1 MPSLPHPLRAAAK
14 TILLAGILALRSTT
28 GAAQEDSFLQADP
41 LLLPADP
48 ATGFAAKRAP
58 LLYVLS
64 SESQNGGLDLTQSLF
79 FIFRDG
85 TSIYSSISFNRSDP
99 FPRLGSSERLRASP
113 AVRQAL
119 AAAMDRAEIGL
130 LGDCRY
136 VAESPELELELVIRG
151 FASGRRENTFR
162 VTTRDDVP
170 DCSPAAQS
178 LVDQI
183 AAFRRRSIVVE
194 RVSTP

>member
-1 MPSLPHPLRAAAK
+1 MPSLPYPLRAAAK
-14 TILLAGILALRSTT
+14 TILLSGILALGSMT
-28 GAAQEDSFLQADP
+28 GVAQVGSFPQVDP
-41 LLLPADP
+41 LLLPEDP
-48 ATGFAAKRAP
+48 ATGFAARRAP

-64 SESQNGGLDLTQSLF
+64 SESQNGGLDLMQSVF

-85 TSIYSSISFNRSDP
+85 TSIYSSISFSRSDP
-99 FPRLGSSERLRASP
+99 FPRLGSSDRLRASP
-113 AVRQAL
+113 AVRKAL
-119 AAAMDRAEIGL
+119 AAAMARAEIGL

-136 VAESPELELELVIRG
+136 VAESPELEIELVIRG
-151 FASGRRENTFR
+151 FVGGGRENTFR

-170 DCSPAAQS
+170 ECSPAARA

-183 AAFRRRSIVVE
+183 AAFRRRSTVVE

>member
-1 MPSLPHPLRAAAK
+1 MTSLPYRLGAAAR
-14 TILLAGILALRSTT
+14 TILLAGVLALQPTA
-28 GAAQEDSFLQADP
+28 GAAQTGSFPQARE
-41 LLLPADP
+41 
-48 ATGFAAKRAP
+48 RAP

-64 SESQNGGLDLTQSLF
+64 SESQNGGLDVTQSLF

-85 TSIYSSISFNRSDP
+85 TSIHSSISFSRFDP
-99 FPRLGSSERLRASP
+99 FPRLGSSDRLRASR

-119 AAAMDRAEIGL
+119 GAAMARAEIGL

-136 VAESPELELELVIRG
+136 VAESPELELDLVIRW
-151 FASGRRENTFR
+151 FARGGRENTFR
-162 VTTRDDVP
+162 VTTRDVAP
-170 DCSPAAQS
+170 ECTPAARA

-183 AAFRRRSIVVE
+183 AVFRRGSTVVE